1 VWTKKRPGN
10 LAAVPSRP
18 DGLAD
23 RKDQELARPP
33 GRHGRGGMR
42 EGQGSRATGSGP
54 GAWLAGLAPRG
65 RFVKP
70 GQARCPAPPGQ
81 LPLPAGGAAAFEDL
95 FRSAY
100 PSLLRDAIFAGGNPQ
115 EAEDAVSAALAEVFQ
130 RWDAIG
136 NPWAYARR
144 ATISILIKNKQRGQQ
159 RLRDRL
165 VQRGEVPPEH
175 DLDPGLAVWEQ
186 QEWVMQLL
194 ESLPPAQREV
204 LACVMDMFTRQE
216 IAQLLGKTEAA
227 VRQNLHAARKSLI
240 SYLAR
245 GGSGPAPHGEEA
257 R

>member
-1 VWTKKRPGN
+1 
-10 LAAVPSRP
+10 
-18 DGLAD
+18 
-23 RKDQELARPP
+23 
-33 GRHGRGGMR
+33 MR
-42 EGQGSRATGSGP
+42 EGQGCRATGSGP
-54 GAWLAGLAPRG
+54 GAWLALAGLVPRG
-65 RFVKP
+65 SFVKP
-70 GQARCPAPPGQ
+70 GKARCPVPPGQ
-81 LPLPAGGAAAFEDL
+81 LPVPSGAAVAFEEL

-100 PSLLRDAIFAGGNPQ
+100 PSLLRDAIFAGGNAQ

-130 RWDAIG
+130 RWDAID
-136 NPWAYARR
+136 NPRAYARR
-144 ATISILIKNKQRGQQ
+144 ATISILIKNKQRGQR

-165 VQRGEVPPEH
+165 VARGEVPAGH

-240 SYLAR
+240 SYLA
-245 GGSGPAPHGEEA
+245 GGGNGPVTQGEA